1 MANFPNPSQRLILAV
16 GLARATFGTPTAVTA
31 TTMASVST
39 PVAACTSG
47 EEEDVYT
54 TSCVPTSR
62 SFGSIFGPMQLY
74 ATLDLRDPGHIL
86 ASSEPIY

>member
-16 GLARATFGTPTAVTA
+16 GLALATFGTPTAVTA
-31 TTMASVST
+31 TMASVST

-47 EEEDVYT
+47 EEEDVST

-62 SFGSIFGPMQLY
+62 SFWLDFRAD
-74 ATLDLRDPGHIL
+74 ATLCN
-86 ASSEPIY
+86 S

>member
-1 MANFPNPSQRLILAV
+1 MANCPNPSQRLILAV
-16 GLARATFGTPTAVTA
+16 GLARATFGTPTTVTA
-31 TTMASVST
+31 TMASVST